1 MNIQATPSVRH
12 DRPQASLAD
21 PSPKADGPDLVVDRF
36 DPSTGFPYPGDRID
50 FSVIV
55 RNGGNQ
61 AAGPFNV
68 EVSGDNMRPEQR
80 RLPGLAAGASARLSF
95 GPANVGHG
103 FAAWYDAEV
112 DTANEVQERRED
124 NNWAKTSVS
133 VRDPFPPRD
142 PFPRPPGRPF
152 P

>member
-1 MNIQATPSVRH
+1 MNITALPHRQPVYAG
-12 DRPQASLAD
+12 ASHEPA
-21 PSPKADGPDLVVDRF
+21 KDGPDLVIDRF
-36 DPSTGFPYPGDRID
+36 DPSNGFPYPGDRID
-50 FSVIV
+50 LSVTV
-55 RNGGNQ
+55 RNQGNQ

-68 EVSGDNMRPEQR
+68 EVSGDGMRPEWKR
-80 RLPGLAAGASARLSF
+80 VPGLAAGGSSRLLF
-95 GPANVGHG
+95 GPANVGGG
-103 FAAWYDAEV
+103 FSAWYDAEV
-112 DTANEVQERRED
+112 DTANEVSETRED